1 MEEKIDQSERQI
13 RASAEIDEEMT
24 GDRLQQDFKRLE
36 KTSGSVSADAKLL
49 ALKQKMGMLPSGAAP
64 TRAQLGAG
72 ATEEE
77 TVSADVED
85 VRGERKKAT

>member
-13 RASAEIDEEMT
+13 RASAEIDEEMS
-24 GDRLQQDFKRLE
+24 GDRLANDFKRLE
-36 KTSGSVSADAKLL
+36 KTTGSLSADAKLL
-49 ALKQKMGMLPSGAAP
+49 ALKQKMGMLPSGASP

-72 ATEEE
+72 VEE

-85 VRGERKKAT
+85 VPGDRKKAT